1 VSRIALAFEGD
12 SREPAE
18 WSGIPRNLA
27 DAFEGIGISV
37 AHTAAQPGRIQR
49 GLRRRLGGGGGDSAE
64 VAGKALA
71 RNLRR
76 AGPVDAVLQVGSGFV
91 VPEGPRLATFDD
103 MTVLQ
108 ARRLDHGL
116 LQRLSEA
123 EIDTWAGRQRSI
135 YERAEACCVTTRW
148 AAESVVSDYGIDP
161 ERVHVVGIGRNLDP
175 RPLPREWSPPRF
187 LFVGQDWK
195 RKNGDGLLRAF
206 REVRGRHPEATLA
219 IVGNHPAVRA
229 EPGVVLEGGLYL
241 NQPRQRARM
250 EELFESSTCLVLPS
264 LIEPSA
270 IVHLEAA
277 AAGVPSIGTTVG
289 GVADLVG
296 ESGRLVDPGDHEGLV
311 AAMLELAEPE
321 TAERLGAA
329 ARERAEW
336 FTWPKIARRIATV
349 LRL

>member
-1 VSRIALAFEGD
+1 VSTIALAFEGD

-37 AHTAAQPGRIQR
+37 AHAAAQPGRVQR
-49 GLRRRLGGGGGDSAE
+49 GLRRRLGGSGDASE
-64 VAGKALA
+64 VATAAVA

-76 AGPVDAVLQVGSGFV
+76 LGEIDAVLQVGSGFV
-91 VPEGPRLATFDD
+91 VPAGPPLATFDD

-108 ARRLDHGL
+108 ARRLDHAL
-116 LQRLSEA
+116 LHRLGDA
-123 EIDTWAGRQRSI
+123 EVDAWAERQRAI
-135 YERAEACCVTTRW
+135 YESAAACCVTTHW
-148 AAESVVSDYGIDP
+148 AAESVVADYGIDP

-195 RKNGDGLLRAF
+195 RKNGNALLRAF
-206 REVRGRHPEATLA
+206 REVRARWPDATLT
-219 IVGNHPAVRA
+219 IVGHHPAVQP
-229 EPGVVLEGGLYL
+229 EPGVVLEGGLFL

-250 EELFESSTCLVLPS
+250 EALFETSTCLVLPS

-296 ESGRLVDPGDHEGLV
+296 ESGRLVAPGDHDALV
-311 AAMLELAEPE
+311 AAMLELADAD
-321 TAERLGAA
+321 TAARLGEA

-336 FTWPKIARRIATV
+336 FTWPMIAQRIATL